1 MAGKAESADTLGY
14 QSSEEFQR
22 HKYNNPG
29 VFATDKEKEAPKEVS
44 SADKVKKVLDKYIEK
59 HSKTQN
65 IRAMAKENNR
75 TADQQLDLSA
85 DLVEILEKIKKELR

>member
-1 MAGKAESADTLGY
+1 MADLTNADNLGY

-22 HKYNNPG
+22 HKFNNPG
-29 VFATDKEKEAPKEVS
+29 VFASEKDKEAVKEVTPNE
-44 SADKVKKVLDKYIEK
+44 KVKKVLDRYIQK
-59 HSKTQN
+59 HSQTKN

-85 DLVEILEKIKKELR
+85 DLVEILEKIKSELR